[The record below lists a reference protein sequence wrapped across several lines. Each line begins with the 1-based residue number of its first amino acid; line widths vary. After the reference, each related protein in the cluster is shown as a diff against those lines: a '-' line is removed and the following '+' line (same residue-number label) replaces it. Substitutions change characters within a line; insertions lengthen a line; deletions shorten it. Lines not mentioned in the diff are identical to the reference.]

1 MAMTRNELSKL
12 IFEAALKAEQS
23 GNNFVFRMMLK
34 YDTLISDNAMN
45 NAAIANRV
53 RLLSK

>member
-1 MAMTRNELSKL
+1 MSRNELSIL
-12 IFEAALKAEQS
+12 IFKTAEQALS
-23 GNNFVFRMMLK
+23 AGNNFVFRMMLK